1 MVAQNKIIGLPKASD
16 SRHVILRIRSADRDR
31 LERHLFKRYPER
43 EWGTFFRF
51 GFRRTNWGLV
61 LSFVDGIWPAAG
73 DLDPQSGA
81 TAFQHQYALRAFR
94 DGAAGELGIGVVHSH
109 PAGCG
114 TSPSSL
120 DDDMDGYFAKEL
132 ASYTGGRPYCSL
144 IFQRSNGHGFTFS
157 GRLFDRGEWFPVR
170 ETITIGTSVERIT
183 SELYP
188 RKCFSGESVPSDWV
202 ERQVQLYGAGG
213 ARRLQQSRIG
223 ILGCSGTGTPA
234 AHVLARAG
242 VGEFVLVDP
251 ERLSASNMERIHA
264 AFAPDLLTEPR
275 PFKVE
280 LLRRL
285 INAINPHAQVK
296 AFVGNALHENAL
308 DALLGCDLLLGC
320 TDSVHGRVLLSDLAK
335 HFLMPSIDVGVYM
348 NGDGGR
354 VGSQV
359 VGFTRYGPDDPCA
372 FCNGLIDTAALAEEL
387 MSDEEKSRR
396 RAQAQSAA
404 ARGAEADQYWHGQRQ
419 LHTVGYLTTLA
430 GAQAAGY
437 AEGLL
442 SGAFEMPHTCFQ
454 FDISKLRMGVVPS
467 DSRNGNCTCH
477 LHRGWA
483 DQARSYR
490 NVSRPS
496 HWPPRAILLSSGGS
510 AAVGS

>member
-1 MVAQNKIIGLPKASD
+1 M
-16 SRHVILRIRSADRDR
+16 RIRAADRDR

-61 LSFVDGIWPAAG
+61 LSFVDGIWPTAG
-73 DLDPQSGA
+73 ELDPQSGA
-81 TAFQHQYALRAFR
+81 TAFHDQYALRAFR
-94 DGAAGELGIGVVHSH
+94 EGTAGELGIGVVHSH
-109 PAGCG
+109 PAGCP

-120 DDDMDGYFAKEL
+120 DDDMDGYFAEEL
-132 ASYTGGRPYCSL
+132 AAYTGGRPYCSL
-144 IFQRSNGHGFTFS
+144 IFQRSDSRGFTFS
-157 GRLFDRGEWFPVR
+157 GRVYDQGEWLSVR
-170 ETITIGTSVERIT
+170 VLSTVGKMLEKKV
-183 SELYP
+183 SELVAT
-188 RKCFSGESVPSDWV
+188 ESQAVDIVPASWV
-202 ERQVQLYGAGG
+202 ARQADVYGVDA
-213 ARRLQQSRIG
+213 ARRIQGSRVG
-223 ILGCSGTGTPA
+223 IIGCSGTGTPA

-251 ERLSASNMERIHA
+251 QRLAVSNMERFHA
-264 AFAPDLLTEPR
+264 ATASDLSSESL

-280 LLRRL
+280 LMRRL
-285 INAINPHAQVK
+285 ILEINPQARVT
-296 AFVGNALHENAL
+296 AFVGNALHENVL

-320 TDSVHGRVLLSDLAK
+320 TDSVHCRVLLSDLAK
-335 HFLMPSIDVGVYM
+335 HFLLPSIDVGVHM
-348 NGDGGR
+348 HGESGR
-354 VGSQV
+354 VRSQV

-372 FCNGLIDTAALAEEL
+372 FCNGLIDTGGLAEEL

-396 RAQAQSAA
+396 QAQAQAAA
-404 ARGAEADQYWHGQRQ
+404 ARGIEADQYWHGERQ

-454 FDISKLRMGVVPS
+454 FDISQPRMGVVPS
-467 DSRNGNCTCH
+467 GSRNGNCTCH
-477 LHRGWA
+477 LHRGWGE
-483 DQARSYR
+483 QSRSYR